1 MLYRFGKAETGINEA
16 IQHRFQAG
24 SKHGFRSFRLFFGFR
39 IEINRNKTIH
49 PPIRQPEIRRRPPDK
64 ETGNRGNRD
73 AGKTGMRGKPGCGKN
88 RDAGKTGT
96 REQDGAERRLPD
108 TALFPDNPG
117 AQNPRSIPDGP
128 STSTFQATQ
137 DTPGTPIFGTPR
149 TRAGTAD
156 PKCRRPC
163 NTRHTR
169 SRIAQVR
176 TRRASGKNGSMNR
189 NRGN

>member
-49 PPIRQPEIRRRPPDK
+49 PPIRQPGIRRRPPDK
-64 ETGNRGNRD
+64 ETGKAR
-73 AGKTGMRGKPGCGKN
+73 
-88 RDAGKTGT
+88 T

-128 STSTFQATQ
+128 RTSTFQATQ

>member
-49 PPIRQPEIRRRPPDK
+49 PPIRQPGIRRRPPDK
-64 ETGNRGNRD
+64 ETVNRGNRD
-73 AGKTGMRGKPGCGKN
+73 AGKTGMRKKPGHGESQDT
-88 RDAGKTGT
+88 RAGRSRTEATGYSPLSG
-96 REQDGAERRLPD
+96 Q
-108 TALFPDNPG
+108 PG
-117 AQNPRSIPDGP
+117 RTEP
-128 STSTFQATQ
+128 SEHPGWPEGHSTFQATQ

>member
-24 SKHGFRSFRLFFGFR
+24 SKHGFRSFRLFR
-39 IEINRNKTIH
+39 ISHRNKSKQNDTSAD
-49 PPIRQPEIRRRPPDK
+49 PAA
-64 ETGNRGNRD
+64 GNPATAAGQGNGKPRKPGRGENRD
-73 AGKTGMRGKPGCGKN
+73 AEKVR
-88 RDAGKTGT
+88 T

-137 DTPGTPIFGTPR
+137 DTPGTPIFGTTR

>member
-64 ETGNRGNRD
+64 GRIKQGSGENRD
-73 AGKTGMRGKPGCGKN
+73 AGKAR
-88 RDAGKTGT
+88 T
-96 REQDGAERRLPD
+96 REQDGAERRPPD

-117 AQNPRSIPDGP
+117 ALTPPSIPDGP
-128 STSTFQATQ
+128 RISTFQATQ

>member
-49 PPIRQPEIRRRPPDK
+49 PPIRQPGIRRRPPDK
-64 ETGNRGNRD
+64 ETVNRGNRD
-73 AGKTGMRGKPGCGKN
+73 AGKVR
-88 RDAGKTGT
+88 T
-96 REQDGAERRLPD
+96 REQDGAERRPPD

-117 AQNPRSIPDGP
+117 ALTPPSIPDGP

-137 DTPGTPIFGTPR
+137 DTPGTPIFGTTR

-176 TRRASGKNGSMNR
+176 TQRASGKNGSMNR

>member
-49 PPIRQPEIRRRPPDK
+49 PPIRQPGIRRRPPDK
-64 ETGNRGNRD
+64 ETVNRGNRD
-73 AGKTGMRGKPGCGKN
+73 AGKAR
-88 RDAGKTGT
+88 T
-96 REQDGAERRLPD
+96 REQDGAERRPPD

-117 AQNPRSIPDGP
+117 ALTPPSIPDGP

-137 DTPGTPIFGTPR
+137 NTPGTPIFGTTR

-169 SRIAQVR
+169 SRIAQAR

>member
-49 PPIRQPEIRRRPPDK
+49 PPIRQPGIRRRPPDK
-64 ETGNRGNRD
+64 ETVNRGNRD
-73 AGKTGMRGKPGCGKN
+73 AGKTGMREKSGLGESQ
-88 RDAGKTGT
+88 DT
-96 REQDGAERRLPD
+96 RAERRLPD
-108 TALFPDNPG
+108 TALFPDNSG
-117 AQNPRSIPDGP
+117 ALTPPSIPDGP

-137 DTPGTPIFGTPR
+137 DTPGTPIFGAPR

>member
-49 PPIRQPEIRRRPPDK
+49 PPIRQPGIRRRPPDK
-64 ETGNRGNRD
+64 ETVNRGNRD
-73 AGKTGMRGKPGCGKN
+73 AGGCGKN
-88 RDAGKTGT
+88 RDTGKART

-128 STSTFQATQ
+128 RTSTFQATQ

>member
-49 PPIRQPEIRRRPPDK
+49 PPIRQPGIRRRPPDK
-64 ETGNRGNRD
+64 ETVNRGNRD
-73 AGKTGMRGKPGCGKN
+73 AGKTGMRKKSGHESRTEPN
-88 RDAGKTGT
+88 
-96 REQDGAERRLPD
+96 GAERRPPD

-128 STSTFQATQ
+128 RTSTFQATQ

-156 PKCRRPC
+156 PAPMQHPA
-163 NTRHTR
+163 HTE
-169 SRIAQVR
+169 SH
-176 TRRASGKNGSMNR
+176 RAGADAAGIR
-189 NRGN
+189 